1 MSTTI
6 CLRVQTRNIE
16 EGRDARR
23 DWQQPNAALDISI
36 GGVLCEHHGE
46 AMACIIVQL
55 LQSSTAAPRLAW
67 MSEEPLAPLAP
78 AASTPAHSMTSA
90 AVKAVL
96 ALTEG
101 LEQPRGLVS
110 SSARVLRM
118 VRRPDDASGLMH
130 TQSWVLPASR

>member
-1 MSTTI
+1 MRPRTRARGSHAEARAPAEVLHGEQVSTTI
-6 CLRVQTRNIE
+6 RLRVQTRNIE

-90 AVKAVL
+90 AVKAV
-96 ALTEG
+96 
-101 LEQPRGLVS
+101 
-110 SSARVLRM
+110 
-118 VRRPDDASGLMH
+118 
-130 TQSWVLPASR
+130 